1 MGQYHLLVNVDK
13 KEYLSPDEIGLGAK
27 QWEHQSH
34 PQWTMVGSVAD
45 AMYILTMTSPAR
57 GGGDMPAT
65 EISGRWAGDRVMVV
79 GDYTEDDDLPAHF
92 MAGQIYGQACET
104 YTEIGSQ
111 VRDAFTQVYGIT
123 WEAEEYPSG
132 SVYWRRQASKEP
144 VSA

>member
-1 MGQYHLLVNVDK
+1 MGQYHKLINVDK
-13 KEYLSPDEIGLGAK
+13 REYLDPESIGLGVK

-34 PQWTMVGSVAD
+34 PQWKIAGSLAD

-92 MAGQIYGQACET
+92 MAGQLYGLADSS
-104 YTEIGSQ
+104 YTEIGEQ
-111 VRDAFTQVYGIT
+111 VREAFTAVYGLRWQEGNFG
-123 WEAEEYPSG
+123 WERLALDEAL
-132 SVYWRRQASKEP
+132 V
-144 VSA
+144 